1 MDNNTYRRIVVLN
14 DGETWT
20 ESGYVVEVTDKAYEE
35 ICDGRKVKNMLD
47 VGDGVTIIEWINN
60 PPVMATWPVDV

>member
-1 MDNNTYRRIVVLN
+1 MDNNNRRIVVLN

-20 ESGYVVEVTDKAYEE
+20 ESGYVVEVTGKAYEE
-35 ICDGRKVKNMLD
+35 ICDGRKVRNML
-47 VGDGVTIIEWINN
+47 GPGEGVTIIDWINE

>member
-1 MDNNTYRRIVVLN
+1 MGNNKRRRIVVLN

-60 PPVMATWPVDV
+60 PPAMATWPTDV